1 MYVHPSGTLPCRS
14 PEIRRRFCSAAFSTV
29 VLLLPVSA
37 FAQTSSAIRGRT
49 LDQAQAVAVG
59 NAQVQLLDA
68 RGQTVATVFADSAG
82 AFHFNRVRPG
92 PYRLRAQSLGY
103 PQVTTPELQV
113 PLGEVVEVVVWLAM
127 GVLAL
132 APLEVVSR
140 PAPLYHR
147 NVELNS
153 FYERAQRKLGGKFMV
168 EEEIDARGAALV
180 TDMLRIMGVWVIGD
194 RLFTKRLECAPV
206 VYLDGTLI
214 TEPAESS
221 VNEDGEIVRQNDAAR
236 EAFRA
241 VNILPPQ
248 AIAGIEVY
256 AGAATVPGQFSGH
269 RAACGVVAIWSKR

>member
-1 MYVHPSGTLPCRS
+1 MSVHSPGTLPCRS

-92 PYRLRAQSLGY
+92 QYRLRAQSLGY

-113 PLGEVVEVVVWLAM
+113 PLGEVVEVVVWLAA
-127 GVLAL
+127 GAVAL

-147 NVELNS
+147 HVELNS
-153 FYERAQRKLGGKFMV
+153 FYERSERKAGGRFIHAQ
-168 EEEIDARGAALV
+168 EIEDRNPVRV
-180 TDMLRIMGVWVIGD
+180 TDLLETAGVWVIGQ
-194 RLFTKRLECAPV
+194 RLFMKRFECAPII
-206 VYLDGTLI
+206 YLDGVRIQEPPDPYLR
-214 TEPAESS
+214 TEVAAGNDPA
-221 VNEDGEIVRQNDAAR
+221 DAYA
-236 EAFRA
+236 AA
-241 VNILPPQ
+241 NLLPPA

-256 AGAATVPGQFSGH
+256 AGAATVPAQFSGH
-269 RAACGVVAIWSKR
+269 MAACGVIAIWSKRG